1 MTGGE
6 TPCISFPFAY
16 WLARYVPKRLQRAI
30 KIYCVEHDR
39 PMAAVM
45 TEAFREYLAQ
55 RPRPRT
61 SRRPC

>member
-1 MTGGE
+1 MDDRRGD
-6 TPCISFPFAY
+6 PVYFSV
-16 WLARYVPKRLQRAI
+16 RVPKRLQRAI